1 MTGESH
7 YGVAKTGTP
16 AFAIRG
22 IVEGFYGTPWTHGQR
37 LDMIEFIAARG
48 MNTFVYSPKDDPL
61 VRRDWRVP
69 YTGIELARLSE
80 LADACARH
88 GVEFVYCLSPG
99 LSIEYSSRDDCD
111 ALCAKFESIFRLG
124 IRFFGLLFD
133 DIPSE
138 LQHSADRE
146 RFPDLVSAHA
156 HVTGDVFT
164 ALRAI
169 DPVNKLIVCPT
180 VYWGYGD
187 EDYVVRLG
195 QSIDPR
201 IEFFWTGRAICA
213 ATIDLSD
220 AAVVARSIARPV
232 TYWDNY
238 PVNDVA
244 MGGELH
250 IGPYRGRDRH
260 LYRFARG
267 VIANGMEL
275 VEASKIAFATI
286 SDYLWAPES
295 YDPEQSWR
303 VALREVVGNDVDS
316 ALFEVFAENV
326 RSSCLSAEDAARVSS
341 ALEQFVFGVQRG
353 AASAAA
359 AELSAFADGLLDVA
373 QRLLSDAF
381 SNQALMSEARPWVET
396 FELGA
401 RAVKRLAELYAGSE
415 LSELSEQERDELAT
429 LSDELRATGRRVF
442 GDAVVMTLSDCAAE
456 PPGTRS

>member
-1 MTGESH
+1 MTSDAH

-22 IVEGFYGTPWTHGQR
+22 IVEGFYGTPWTHEQR
-37 LDMIEFIAARG
+37 LDMIEFVAARG

-61 VRRDWRVP
+61 VRRHWRVP
-69 YTGIELARLSE
+69 YTGVELARLAE
-80 LADACARH
+80 LADACARN

-99 LSIEYSSRDDCD
+99 LSIEYSNQQDRD

-133 DIPSE
+133 DIPTE
-138 LQHSADRE
+138 LQHAADRD

-156 HVTGDVFT
+156 HIIAEVFT
-164 ALRAI
+164 ALRAV
-169 DPVNKLIVCPT
+169 DPSNQLIVCPT

-195 QSIDPR
+195 QAMDPR
-201 IEFFWTGRAICA
+201 IDFFWTGRAICS

-220 AAVVARSIARPV
+220 AALVARSVARPV

-260 LYRFARG
+260 LYRFAHG

-275 VEASKIAFATI
+275 VESSKIAFATVA
-286 SDYLWAPES
+286 DYLWAPES
-295 YDPEQSWR
+295 YDPERSWR
-303 VALREVVGNDVDS
+303 VALGDVVGDRADG

-326 RSSCLSAEDAARVSS
+326 RSSCLSAEDAVRVSA
-341 ALEQFVFGVQRG
+341 ALGQFVFGVQSG
-353 AASAAA
+353 SAVAAA
-359 AELSAFADGLLDVA
+359 TELGTFADGLLDVA
-373 QRLLSDAF
+373 RRLLGGSF
-381 SNQALMSEARPWVET
+381 SNPALMAEARPWVET

-401 RAVKRLAELYAGSE
+401 RAVKRLAELTAGPE
-415 LSELSEQERDELAT
+415 LSAEARAELAT
-429 LSDELRATGRRVF
+429 LRDELRATGRRVF
-442 GDAVVMTLSDCAAE
+442 GDAVLMTLSDAAAE
-456 PPGTRS
+456 PRDAVS

>member
-1 MTGESH
+1 MMADLTQYGVDKTGE
-7 YGVAKTGTP
+7 P

-22 IVEGFYGTPWTHGQR
+22 IVEGFYGTPWSHAQR

-61 VRRDWRVP
+61 VRRDWRTP
-69 YTGIELARLSE
+69 YTGVELAHLSE

-88 GVEFVYCLSPG
+88 DIAFVYCLSPG
-99 LSIEYSSRDDCD
+99 LSIEYSNQHDCD
-111 ALCAKFESIFRLG
+111 ALIAKFESIFRLG

-133 DIPSE
+133 DIPTE
-138 LQHSADRE
+138 LQHAADRD

-156 HVTGDVFT
+156 HITGEVFT
-164 ALRAI
+164 ALRAV
-169 DPVNKLIVCPT
+169 DPSNQLIVCPT

-195 QSIDPR
+195 QAIDPR
-201 IEFFWTGRAICA
+201 IEFFWTGRAICS
-213 ATIDLSD
+213 ATIDLPD
-220 AAVVARSIARPV
+220 AALVARSVARPV

-260 LYRFARG
+260 LYRFAHG

-275 VEASKIAFATI
+275 VESSKIAFATVA
-286 SDYLWAPES
+286 DYLWAPES
-295 YDPEQSWR
+295 YDPERSWR
-303 VALREVVGNDVDS
+303 VALGDIVGDRADS

-326 RSSCLSAEDAARVSS
+326 RSSCLSAEDAVRVSA
-341 ALEQFVFGVQRG
+341 ALGQFVFGVQSG
-353 AASAAA
+353 SAIAAA
-359 AELSAFADGLLDVA
+359 AELGAFADGLLDVA
-373 QRLLSDAF
+373 RRLLGGSF
-381 SNQALMSEARPWVET
+381 SNPALMAEARPWVET

-401 RAVKRLAELYAGSE
+401 RAVKRLAELSAGPE
-415 LSELSEQERDELAT
+415 LSAEARAELAT
-429 LSDELRATGRRVF
+429 LRDELRATGRRVF
-442 GDAVVMTLSDCAAE
+442 GDAVLMTLSDAAAE
-456 PPGTRS
+456 PRDAVS